1 MAWGPLALTQR
12 MEWHDIQNPD
22 DKLLDELAARYS
34 LHPLHVE
41 DCRQDAQRTK
51 AETGDSY
58 LFISLKQLAFDDAGR
73 LSSGDVVLFVGHDFL
88 LTVHR
93 IPVQLLEPLR
103 APKQELRPDQVLY
116 RLVDTFVESYIP
128 LVDQLETGIERL
140 EDEVLGSPR
149 PAVLEKIGEARST
162 LLELRRVLNSTRH
175 VIVQLRHIP
184 SPLINQELSP
194 YLRDVHDDLA
204 IILDNIAADR
214 DRLAGALDIY
224 MSSIANRN
232 AEATKTLTLLGTAA
246 LPGLVITSIFGMNIE
261 YPSWVKSRSMLAIVM
276 ITSLAVTLFLLWY
289 LRRKDYLP
297 GGTTSGST
305 NN

>member
-1 MAWGPLALTQR
+1 MITGADAS
-12 MEWHDIQNPD
+12 MEWHDIHNPG

-51 AETGDSY
+51 AETGEGY
-58 LFISLKQLAFDDAGR
+58 LFISLKQMAFDDSGR
-73 LSSGDVVLFVGHDFL
+73 LSTGDLVLFVGGDFL

-93 IPVQLLEPLR
+93 GPVALLEPLR
-103 APKQELRPDQVLY
+103 TAKEELHPDQVLY
-116 RLVDTFVESYIP
+116 RVMDAFVGSYIP
-128 LVDQLETGIERL
+128 LVERLESSIERL
-140 EDEVLGSPR
+140 EDVVVVAPR
-149 PAVLEKIGEARST
+149 PTVLENIGAARST
-162 LLELRRVLNSTRH
+162 LLELRRVLNATRH
-175 VIVQLRHIP
+175 VVVQLRHVP
-184 SPLINQELSP
+184 GPLINQELSP
-194 YLRDVHDDLA
+194 FLRDVHDNLA

-214 DRLAGALDIY
+214 DRLAGALDLY

-246 LPGLVITSIFGMNIE
+246 LPGLVIASIFGMNIE
-261 YPSWVKSRSMLAIVM
+261 YPSWVKSHSMFAIVM

-305 NN
+305 KN

>member
-1 MAWGPLALTQR
+1 
-12 MEWHDIQNPD
+12 MEWHDVQNPD

-51 AETGDSY
+51 AETGEGY
-58 LFISLKQLAFDDAGR
+58 LFISLKQMAFDDSGR
-73 LSSGDVVLFVGHDFL
+73 LATGDLVLFVGGDFL

-93 IPVQLLEPLR
+93 APVALLEPLR
-103 APKQELRPDQVLY
+103 AAKEELHPDQVLY
-116 RLVDTFVESYIP
+116 RVMDAFVESYIP
-128 LVDQLETGIERL
+128 LVERLESSIERL
-140 EDEVLGSPR
+140 EDVVVGAPR
-149 PAVLEKIGEARST
+149 PTVLENIGEARST
-162 LLELRRVLNSTRH
+162 LLELRRVLNATRH
-175 VIVQLRHIP
+175 IVVQLRHVP
-184 SPLINQELSP
+184 GPLINQELSP
-194 YLRDVHDDLA
+194 FLRDVHDDLA
-204 IILDNIAADR
+204 IILDNIGADR
-214 DRLAGALDIY
+214 DRLAGALDLY

-261 YPSWVKSRSMLAIVM
+261 YPSWVKSHSMFAIVM
-276 ITSLAVTLFLLWY
+276 MASLAVTLFLLWY